1 MQQEALKPGT
11 VAVWDLPTRLF
22 HWSLVGL
29 IGVSWWSAE
38 AGAMDWHRL
47 SGLTVTALIIFRLIW
62 GLIGGSTARFAS
74 FVRAP
79 QHVIAHL
86 RGRLEFQV
94 TRQRLRG
101 EDRRNGIAPAIGG
114 GESLRPAADIGDAAR
129 GQRRPD
135 QQGGIEA
142 GLRGQGG
149 EHAGHNPLGG
159 YSVIALLLLIV
170 VQVGT
175 GLFAVDTDGLES
187 GPLSYLVS
195 FEEGRIASGVHE
207 IAFALLQ
214 LLIVVHIAAI
224 LFYRFVK
231 RRNLVKPMITG
242 SDGELTSSAGA
253 LVAAP
258 WWRFPLAAG
267 IAAAFAWWTA
277 GGMML

>member
-29 IGVSWWSAE
+29 IGFSWWSAE
-38 AGAMDWHRL
+38 TGAMDWHRL

-79 QHVIAHL
+79 QHVIAH
-86 RGRLEFQV
+86 
-94 TRQRLRG
+94 
-101 EDRRNGIAPAIGG
+101 
-114 GESLRPAADIGDAAR
+114 
-129 GQRRPD
+129 
-135 QQGGIEA
+135 
-142 GLRGQGG
+142 LRGQGG